1 MGWVLL
7 AEHPETN
14 RLMLED
20 RRQQV
25 LVVEDHPVNQ
35 ALAVAILA
43 KLGYGA
49 EVAGNGRAAVE
60 AVALAAY
67 GAVLMD
73 CQLPEL
79 DGYQATAEIRRREG
93 TARHTP
99 IIAMTAA
106 ALPEDRERCLA
117 AGMDDYISKPVLV
130 GDVAAGLS
138 RWLHGEATAPQTST
152 SAGWAESA
160 RDVLDPDRLAELGQL
175 DSAGD
180 GSEFLGMLV
189 DCFLTRAPAD
199 LARLGAAVDRGDPTA
214 IYHVAHR
221 LKGAAATLGSPG
233 MVDLCQ
239 ELERLASTGT
249 LAPAREL
256 LGCLD
261 QELARVTG
269 ALDVAVP
276 RR

>member
-1 MGWVLL
+1 MVEG
-7 AEHPETN
+7 
-14 RLMLED
+14 RG
-20 RRQQV
+20 RRV
-25 LVVEDHPVNQ
+25 LVVEDNPVNQ

-49 EVAGNGRAAVE
+49 EVAGNGREAVE
-60 AVALAAY
+60 AVALGNF

-73 CQLPEL
+73 CQLPVL
-79 DGYQATAEIRRREG
+79 DGYQATVEIRRREG
-93 TARHTP
+93 TGRHTP

-106 ALPEDRERCLA
+106 ALSGDRERCLA

-130 GDVAAGLS
+130 SDVQSGLS
-138 RWLHGEATAPQTST
+138 RWLRGEATAPQTST
-152 SAGWAESA
+152 SADWAESA

-175 DSAGD
+175 DSTGD

-199 LARLGAAVDRGDPTA
+199 LARLGAAVERGDATA

-221 LKGAAATLGSPG
+221 LKGAAATIGSPG
-233 MVDLCQ
+233 MVEVCQ
-239 ELERLASTGT
+239 EFEGLARTGA
-249 LAPAREL
+249 LLPAREL
-256 LGCLD
+256 LGCLE
-261 QELARVTG
+261 QEFARVTS